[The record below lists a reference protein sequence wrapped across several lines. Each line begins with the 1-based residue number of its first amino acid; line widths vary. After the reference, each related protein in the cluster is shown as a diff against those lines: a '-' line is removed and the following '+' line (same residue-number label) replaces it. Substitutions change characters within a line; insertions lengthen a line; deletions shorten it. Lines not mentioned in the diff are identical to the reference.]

1 MKRHAMNRLEKNF
14 TLKSEAVL
22 KYISGE
28 YKIVTPGDFVR
39 CAVTGVPIPLDELRY
54 WSYELQ
60 EPYASAEIA
69 FQRHKEILAQRASA
83 DSEQAE

>member
-1 MKRHAMNRLEKNF
+1 MNRLEKNF
-14 TLKSEAVL
+14 SLRSEAVL
-22 KYISGE
+22 KYVSGE

-69 FQRHKEILAQRASA
+69 FERHRHILAQQASTGS
-83 DSEQAE
+83 D

>member
-1 MKRHAMNRLEKNF
+1 MNRLEKSF
-14 TLKSEAVL
+14 SLKREAVL
-22 KYISGE
+22 KYVSGE

-39 CAVTGVPIPLDELRY
+39 CAITGVPIPLDELRY

-69 FQRHKEILAQRASA
+69 FQRHKEILAQRASSGA
-83 DSEQAE
+83 D